1 MIPGHALAR
10 TAALLALFTLTPHA
24 FAPAQGPAGGQKPPP
39 AAGPGAK
46 PGPAAKPGPGAR
58 LQNPPGGAA
67 GQAGAKPAGKP
78 AATPGANA
86 PQATRPP
93 APKTQVLGDPGEPFG
108 TVYAQAGAVVRSDFV
123 LHEDEVGGCDQ
134 DLLDLQGGPGGFAAV
149 WHDLRN
155 GNLGLYLGFLDA
167 RGEPAGQQVPVN
179 EPRTSRQ
186 FEPALAL
193 ASAGR
198 GAVAWYAT
206 TFASAGVALRP
217 FSAER
222 GMQGAQIPVSEVPA
236 GQAQAARANPAA
248 QPGASPR
255 PALALSEQGAGALAW
270 SEQGRVRLMP
280 MRDFRPTGGEAQT
293 LNAEG
298 PPANGEL
305 ALALSP
311 QGDLLVAWDSP
322 NGIAGCSVRRGE
334 APARVELGAGRIARV
349 LHAGAPGGWWL
360 AVHGQGRNLLRRLGP
375 AVRVVG
381 PDLDPFEGPS
391 TDFSITRLT
400 PAGVLAIG
408 GRKTGAE
415 GEPRAAYELRLL
427 APNGT
432 PALPQPLRVPDS
444 ERASVGSPL
453 LASSG
458 GTLLVAWTDRRAQDT
473 DIYYRTV
480 STGALGPERRWNSDH
495 ASAAQNSPDV
505 DSNGERAVIVWQ
517 DHRSGSA
524 EVRARVLAADG
535 SNASA
540 EFAVAPAPAE
550 RADAPRAAPG
560 ARAAPTVGQIQP
572 SVAVNADGRFLVCWA
587 ELGPQ
592 GASLRARAFSAAAQP
607 LGPALVVDPGQTVG
621 PFVGSDAVA
630 LRNNRGYVLT
640 WIREDLGPAS
650 VRISLAGQ
658 LEGAPRQVGALPVG
672 VARNPSLALLAD
684 DSLIA
689 AWDVLGP
696 NRTTKLGASFLAA
709 DGRPQGQPLEFEAS
723 PGGGDHDPS
732 VAASPEGGFLLSW
745 VANDGPERDVWAR
758 LYDRQGKPLAP
769 ALWISARSNEQDYPD
784 AIALREGG
792 YLVAFECDLSGRDHC
807 AVRRVA
813 ADGRSAGPARTLNQR
828 LSSYVEDRTAP
839 RLAPLGAGFV
849 GVWNDLRRG
858 RGMDVFARVSGPDF
872 DRAPPAER

>member
-1 MIPGHALAR
+1 MNSGHALAR
-10 TAALLALFTLTPHA
+10 AAALLALFAL
-24 FAPAQGPAGGQKPPP
+24 APRALEPIQAPGTGQKPP
-39 AAGPGAK
+39 AAPGAK
-46 PGPAAKPGPGAR
+46 QGPGAR
-58 LQNPPGGAA
+58 VQDRQAGGAP
-67 GQAGAKPAGKP
+67 QPGAKQGASAAQPA
-78 AATPGANA
+78 
-86 PQATRPP
+86 RPP
-93 APKTQVLGDPGEPFG
+93 APKTQVLGNPGEPFG
-108 TVYAQAGAVVRSDFV
+108 TIYPQPGAVVRQDFV
-123 LHEDEVGGCDQ
+123 LHQDEIGGTDQ
-134 DLLDLQGGPGGFAAV
+134 DLLDLQGGAGGFAAV

-155 GNLGLYLGFLDA
+155 GNLGLYLGFVDA
-167 RGEPAGQQVPVN
+167 RGEPVGQQVPVN

-186 FEPALAL
+186 FEPALAV

-206 TFASAGVALRP
+206 AFNSAGVALRP

-222 GMQGAQIPVSEVPA
+222 GMLGPQIPISEAPAGAQ
-236 GQAQAARANPAA
+236 QAARANPSAR
-248 QPGASPR
+248 PGASPR
-255 PALALSEQGAGALAW
+255 PALALGEQGGGALAW
-270 SEQGRVRLMP
+270 AEQGRVRLMP
-280 MRDFRPTGGEAQT
+280 LRDFRPAGGEPQT
-293 LNAEG
+293 LNADG
-298 PPANGEL
+298 PPATGEL
-305 ALALSP
+305 ALAMSP
-311 QGDLLVAWDSP
+311 QGDLLVAWDAP

-349 LHAGAPGGWWL
+349 LHAGATGGWWL
-360 AVHGQGRNLLRRLGP
+360 AVRAQERNVLRRLGP
-375 AVRVVG
+375 AVRVIA
-381 PDLDPFEGPS
+381 PDLDPFDGPS
-391 TDFSITRLT
+391 TDFGLTRLT

-408 GRKTGAE
+408 GRKLAAE
-415 GEPRAAYELRLL
+415 GQPRAPYELRLI
-427 APNGT
+427 AADGS
-432 PALPQPLRVPDS
+432 PALPQPLRLPDS
-444 ERASVGSPL
+444 ERASVGSPQ
-453 LASSG
+453 LASSA
-458 GTLLVAWTDRRAQDT
+458 GTLLVAWTDRRGKDADV
-473 DIYYRTV
+473 YYRTV
-480 STGALGPERRWNSDH
+480 STGALGPERRWNSDV
-495 ASAAQNSPDV
+495 ASAAQNYPDV
-505 DSNGERAVIVWQ
+505 DSNGERAVVVWQ
-517 DHRSGSA
+517 DQRGGSA

-535 SNASA
+535 SDATA
-540 EFAVAPAPAE
+540 DFAVAPA
-550 RADAPRAAPG
+550 APEPEG
-560 ARAAPTVGQIQP
+560 ARAASAGRVAPTVGQIQP

-592 GASLRARAFSAAAQP
+592 GSSLRARAFSAAAQP
-607 LGPALVVDPGQTVG
+607 LGPVLVVDPGQTVG

-658 LEGAPRQVGALPVG
+658 LEGAPRQVGALQVG
-672 VARNPSLALLAD
+672 VARNPALALLAD

-689 AWDVLGP
+689 VWDVLGP

-709 DGRPQGQPLEFEAS
+709 DGRPQGQPLEFEPS
-723 PGGGDHDPS
+723 TGGGDHDPS
-732 VAASPEGGFLLSW
+732 VAPAPEGGFLLSW

-828 LSSYVEDRTAP
+828 LSNYVEDRTAP

-858 RGMDVFARVSGPDF
+858 RGMDVFGRVMGAGFDSEAPAAR
-872 DRAPPAER
+872 

>member
-1 MIPGHALAR
+1 M
-10 TAALLALFTLTPHA
+10 
-24 FAPAQGPAGGQKPPP
+24 GQKP
-39 AAGPGAK
+39 AAA
-46 PGPAAKPGPGAR
+46 PAAKPGPGSR
-58 LQNPPGGAA
+58 LQNPPGGGAAQAGGA
-67 GQAGAKPAGKP
+67 GQPSKAAQAGAGAKP
-78 AATPGANA
+78 GAN
-86 PQATRPP
+86 QAQAARTP
-93 APKTQVLGDPGEPFG
+93 APKPQVLGNFAEPFG
-108 TVYAQAGAVVRSDFV
+108 TIYPQPAADVRADFV

-134 DLLDLQGGPGGFAAV
+134 DLLDLQGGQGGFAAV

-155 GNLGLYLGFLDA
+155 GNLGLYLGFLDV
-167 RGEPAGQQVPVN
+167 RGEPVGQQVPVN

-193 ASAGR
+193 AGAGR

-222 GMQGAQIPVSEVPA
+222 GMLGGQLAISEVPA
-236 GQAQAARANPAA
+236 GMAQAARANPAA

-270 SEQGRVRLMP
+270 SEQGRVRLMAI
-280 MRDFRPTGGEAQT
+280 REFRPAGGEPQT

-298 PPANGEL
+298 PPATGEL

-311 QGDLLVAWDSP
+311 QGDLLVAWDAPS
-322 NGIAGCSVRRGE
+322 GIAGCSVRRGE

-349 LHAGAPGGWWL
+349 LHAGTSGGWWI
-360 AVHGQGRNLLRRLGP
+360 AVRGQGRNVLRRLGP
-375 AVRVVG
+375 ALRVVG
-381 PDLDPFEGPS
+381 PDVDPFGGPS
-391 TDFSITRLT
+391 TDFGVTRLT
-400 PAGVLAIG
+400 PAGALAVG
-408 GRKTGAE
+408 GRKTAAE
-415 GEPRAAYELRLL
+415 GEPRAPYELRLL
-427 APNGT
+427 APNGS
-432 PALPQPLRVPDS
+432 PALPEPLRLPDS
-444 ERASVGSPL
+444 ERASFGSPQ

-458 GTLLVAWTDRRAQDT
+458 GTLLVAWTDRRAKDT
-473 DIYYRTV
+473 DVYYRSV
-480 STGALGPERRWNSDH
+480 STGALGPERRWNSDL
-495 ASAAQNSPDV
+495 ASAAQNYPDV
-505 DSNGERAVIVWQ
+505 DSNGERAVVVWQ
-517 DHRSGSA
+517 DHRSGNA

-535 SNASA
+535 SNATA
-540 EFAVAPAPAE
+540 DFAVAPAQPEAE
-550 RADAPRAAPG
+550 GAPRATGG
-560 ARAAPTVGQIQP
+560 ARAAPTVGQVQP

-587 ELGPQ
+587 ELGAQ
-592 GASLRARAFSAAAQP
+592 GASLRARAFNPAGQP
-607 LGPALVVDPGQTVG
+607 LGPVLVVDPGQTVG

-630 LRNNRGYVLT
+630 LRNNRGYVLA

-684 DSLIA
+684 DTLIA
-689 AWDVLGP
+689 AWDVLGA
-696 NRTTKLGASFLAA
+696 NRATKLGASFLAP

-784 AIALREGG
+784 AIALRAGG

-828 LSSYVEDRTAP
+828 ASVYVEDRTAP
-839 RLAPLGAGFV
+839 RLAALGAGFV

-858 RGMDVFARVSGPDF
+858 RGMDVFGRVVGAGFDSETAAAR
-872 DRAPPAER
+872 